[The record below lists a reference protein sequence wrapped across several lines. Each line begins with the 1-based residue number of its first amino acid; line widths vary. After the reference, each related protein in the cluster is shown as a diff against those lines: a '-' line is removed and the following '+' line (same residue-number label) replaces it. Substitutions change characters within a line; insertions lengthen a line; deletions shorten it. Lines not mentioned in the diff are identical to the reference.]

1 MTSSIPD
8 GFSIEQLQSMHEEAI
23 PEAVAHAVELTK
35 GCDHP
40 EGETCPNCS
49 TSGSTF
55 GPNDLTVEQICDI
68 SHGALEDIND
78 AVKHPIGHKVAA
90 IAIMTNMLEW
100 HSRTAKALMEDGEY
114 SAALGWARDA
124 GKFQSILN
132 ILDTVEVCDDDFTV
146 PQQGE

>member
-23 PEAVAHAVELTK
+23 PEAVAHAVELTQ

-40 EGETCPNCS
+40 EDETCPHCS
-49 TSGSTF
+49 NGSTY
-55 GPNDLTVEQICDI
+55 GPNDLTVEQVCDI
-68 SHGALEDIND
+68 SQKGLEDIND
-78 AVKHPIGHKVAA
+78 AVGHPIGHKVAA
-90 IAIMTNMLEW
+90 IAIMTNMLDW
-100 HSRTAKALMEDGEY
+100 HSRMAKSLMEEGEH

>member
-23 PEAVAHAVELTK
+23 PEAVAHAVELDK

-40 EGETCPNCS
+40 EDETCPHCS
-49 TSGSTF
+49 STF
-55 GPNDLTVEQICDI
+55 GPNNLTVDQVCDI
-68 SHGALEDIND
+68 AQDGLEQIND
-78 AVKHPIGHKVAA
+78 AIGHPIGHKVAA
-90 IAIMTNMLEW
+90 IAIMTNMLDW
-100 HSRTAKALMEDGEY
+100 HSRMSKSLMEEGEH

-132 ILDTVEVCDDDFTV
+132 ILDTVEVCDDDFTC